1 MNRQKLQN
9 IELPKLKGSKETR
22 NVRRHENNRIYG
34 EQGVRK
40 EQSVPRL
47 KPFHTNHS
55 STSST
60 TILTSGTGNTAMS
73 PPRPIKKRNRGLPPR
88 PPEPIRKLHQQSSRT
103 VDVLYINK
111 DIPISKSYDA
121 GISLSVRG
129 AQPPSVDGQRQPPS
143 VGRKPQMS
151 PPIIISNDQYGND
164 FIDLTHSLDNA
175 YFNKNYY

>member
-1 MNRQKLQN
+1 MNYEKLQN
-9 IELPKLKGSKETR
+9 IELPKLKGSTETR

-34 EQGVRK
+34 EQGFRK

-121 GISLSVRG
+121 GLSLSVRG
-129 AQPPSVDGQRQPPS
+129 AQPSDGRS
-143 VGRKPQMS
+143 GRKPQMS

>member
-1 MNRQKLQN
+1 MVNMNHKKLQN
-9 IELPKLKGSKETR
+9 IDLSKLKGPKETR
-22 NVRRHENNRIYG
+22 NVRRHENNRKYG
-34 EQGVRK
+34 EHGARK

-60 TILTSGTGNTAMS
+60 TILTSGTGPMS
-73 PPRPIKKRNRGLPPR
+73 PPRPIKRNRGLPPR

-121 GISLSVRG
+121 GLSLSVRG
-129 AQPPSVDGQRQPPS
+129 SQVQTI
-143 VGRKPQMS
+143 GRKPRMS

>member
-9 IELPKLKGSKETR
+9 IELPKLKGPKETR

-34 EQGVRK
+34 EQGFRK

-47 KPFHTNHS
+47 KPFHTNNS

-60 TILTSGTGNTAMS
+60 TILTSGTGPIS
-73 PPRPIKKRNRGLPPR
+73 PPRPIKRNRGLPPR

-121 GISLSVRG
+121 GLSLSVR
-129 AQPPSVDGQRQPPS
+129 QPN
-143 VGRKPQMS
+143 GRKPQLS